1 MAKKKINV
9 KDNLDNIRDECDE
22 IEDKVDAKEATTYG
36 DPIVELYQIIK

>member
-36 DPIVELYQIIK
+36 DPIVELY